1 MKQWVFASMTAIA
14 LGLAVTHPAVHAAS
28 SDKGTIEGRVF
39 EDKDGDGIR
48 DAGEKGLE
56 GVKVKLA
63 GKLKRTAETDK
74 NGKFSFEDLADGN
87 YDVSVVLEKD
97 WVAVKDFTDYKDLEV
112 SGATLSD
119 VDFALQDKQDAKA
132 AAAKDEATATAE
144 PAATEVPAT
153 EAAVKATDEDLAA
166 STSDATATATD
177 DADAED
183 SEDEDAA
190 TTTAAD
196 AGDDEDEDK
205 DTSEPSMEDAAAKLV
220 AGLAGSDLDPE
231 VVAALQKALADAQA
245 AGDQSDVTK
254 VMETALATL
263 PKDVREQAS
272 AAATEVAAKDT
283 MARDDKD
290 DDEKDDKGMSKA
302 GAPGAPPAASPRPAH
317 GMPETGGGT
326 LALGALL
333 AAGLAALGGAGRL
346 MERRRS

>member
-14 LGLAVTHPAVHAAS
+14 LGLAVAHPAVRAAS

-119 VDFALQDKQDAKA
+119 VDFALQDKQDAE

-196 AGDDEDEDK
+196 AGDDEDE

-302 GAPGAPPAASPRPAH
+302 GVPGAPPAASPRPAH

>member
-1 MKQWVFASMTAIA
+1 MKQWVVASMTVIA
-14 LGLAVTHPAVHAAS
+14 LGLVTAHPTVRAAS
-28 SDKGTIEGRVF
+28 DDKGTIEGRVF

-119 VDFALQDKQDAKA
+119 VDFALQDKGDAKA
-132 AAAKDEATATAE
+132 AAEKTAATATAE
-144 PAATEVPAT
+144 PAATEAPAT
-153 EAAVKATDEDLAA
+153 EAAVKATEDEAAA

-177 DADAED
+177 GSD
-183 SEDEDAA
+183 DEDADEKDQA
-190 TTTAAD
+190 TTSTSD
-196 AGDDEDEDK
+196 AGDTEEDDED
-205 DTSEPSMEDAAAKLV
+205 EPSMEDAAAKLV

-272 AAATEVAAKDT
+272 AAATDVAAKDA
-283 MARDDKD
+283 MAREDKD
-290 DDEKDDKGMSKA
+290 DDKSDKGMAKEGSSVA
-302 GAPGAPPAASPRPAH
+302 APPAANPSPAH